1 MIEASVH
8 EEDIKVLGLTDTIGK
23 AFNCWYQSVFDAV
36 NFIKKTDAINL
47 QLNDSVLRQ
56 QWDGL
61 LTSLEIADLHHVNNL
76 WIRLC
81 HSISLYNV
89 GSHLVKQD
97 LIPLL
102 LDLYMCKQLDKDTFI
117 QICLK
122 L

>member
-1 MIEASVH
+1 M
-8 EEDIKVLGLTDTIGK
+8 
-23 AFNCWYQSVFDAV
+23 
-36 NFIKKTDAINL
+36 
-47 QLNDSVLRQ
+47 LRQ

-89 GSHLVKQD
+89 GCHLVKQD